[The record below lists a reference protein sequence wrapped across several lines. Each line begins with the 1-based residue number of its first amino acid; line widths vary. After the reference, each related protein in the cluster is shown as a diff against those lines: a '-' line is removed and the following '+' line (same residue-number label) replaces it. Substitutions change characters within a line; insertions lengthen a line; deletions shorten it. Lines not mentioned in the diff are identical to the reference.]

1 MKRIF
6 YFLLINLALIG
17 IPLTAFYLWASS
29 GTSDESAIS
38 GIKQLPNTALRT
50 DFPGDST
57 VSIMTYNIGYLSG
70 MTNNLSIKANKEF
83 HDANMAVMK
92 DYLKGNQPDI
102 IAFQEIDYGSKRSFE
117 TDQEQ
122 EIAQGIY
129 PFAARAVNWN
139 KNYLPFPHWPI
150 SVHFRKVI
158 SGQSV
163 ISKFPITGQH
173 IDTLSRVQ
181 DEPFYYRDFYLNR
194 LAQICTLK
202 VGNQQVMVINVHLEA
217 FDRDT
222 RQIHSESVLK
232 LFQDYS
238 QKFPTIIVGDFN
250 SDPNEDKSTIR
261 TFFDQGIASAAV
273 QGDKNLFTYPADNP
287 DVRIDYIFYS
297 PHFELLESKVVKEVG
312 DISDHLPVFA
322 KLKLK
327 RF

>member
-6 YFLLINLALIG
+6 YFLLITLAFIG
-17 IPLTAFYLWASS
+17 IPLIVFYLWASS
-29 GTSDESAIS
+29 GTSEESAIS
-38 GIKQLPNTALRT
+38 GIKQLPNTAQRT
-50 DFPGDST
+50 EFPGDST

-70 MTNNLSIKANKEF
+70 MTNNLSVKANKEF

-163 ISKFPITGQH
+163 ISKFPITEQQ

-202 VGNQQVMVINVHLEA
+202 VGNQQIMVINVHLEA

-222 RQIHSESVLK
+222 RQIHSERVLK

-250 SDPNEDKSTIR
+250 SDPNEDESTIR
-261 TFFDQGIASAAV
+261 SFFDQGIASAAV
-273 QGDKNLFTYPADNP
+273 QGDINLFTYPADKP

-312 DISDHLPVFA
+312 DISDHLPVYA

-327 RF
+327 PF